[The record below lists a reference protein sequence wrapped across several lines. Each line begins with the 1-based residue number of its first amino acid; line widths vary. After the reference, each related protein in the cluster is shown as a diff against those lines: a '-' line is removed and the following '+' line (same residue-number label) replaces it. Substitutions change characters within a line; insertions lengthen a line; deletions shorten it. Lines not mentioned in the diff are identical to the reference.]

1 MVMNDTAARRLER
14 RVGLT
19 FLRDVR
25 FKREAELIAPFLDTE
40 FYLSNNADVADAG
53 IDASLHYAKYGWREG
68 RDPSPGFS
76 TKDYLLANPKLAR
89 EGVNPLLHF
98 VKGGSV
104 ARSKAPGAPDEA
116 EVSLVG
122 EHIDAAFYAAN
133 TAAFDKDGQSAA
145 AHYCQFGW
153 RTGADPAPD
162 FSTSYYLTT
171 NPDVRERGI
180 NPFWHFLTA
189 GRDEGRLP
197 LHPGGWRHRVLSQQT
212 TFAAYCDEWIRRDM
226 PGEIIEGEML
236 VERLSAA
243 LSRRRLMLSI
253 GHDDYREAP
262 GGVQLCIAIEEEE
275 AARRDVDYLNLHPWQ
290 ALPKLADPEDDPLL
304 VLALN
309 GHDLGLARASQV
321 ASALGALPRAAEPP
335 ELVIHHLAGHAPET
349 IVAIAE
355 SLEVKHA
362 RLWLHDYFTLCTS
375 YALQRNN
382 VSSCSAPDAA
392 SNACGIC
399 LFGQQRIRQA
409 ARIEALFADLDVE
422 VVSPSQ
428 TALDFWRSR
437 TALKPI
443 GQRVQ
448 PHVALTAAPG
458 DEVKTASDDTPV
470 RIAFIGTQVPHKGW
484 PVFLE
489 LQRRLQ
495 TDPSYEFW
503 CFGVQD
509 PKIPELRHVEAHVRA
524 DDPDAMFRAIADH
537 DIDLVLHWAA
547 WRETFSFSTFE
558 ALGGGAFVLTNAGS
572 GNVAAAVTEFDRGA
586 VLDNASALYAL
597 AEAGG
602 LRDLAK
608 RARVARHDRA
618 LEATFSAMTFAL
630 PERERRA

>member
-1 MVMNDTAARRLER
+1 MAMNHTAARRLER

-76 TKDYLLANPKLAR
+76 TKDYLLAHPKLAR

-98 VKGGSV
+98 VKGGSTAV
-104 ARSKAPGAPDEA
+104 SNAPSAPDEA
-116 EVSLVG
+116 EVSLVA

-133 TAAFDKDGQSAA
+133 TPSFKNDRLSAA

-153 RTGADPAPD
+153 RAGADPAPT

-180 NPFWHFLTA
+180 NPFWHYLTA
-189 GRDEGRLP
+189 GCDEGRLP
-197 LHPGGWRHRVLSQQT
+197 VHPGGWRHRVLSQQT
-212 TFAAYCDEWIRRDM
+212 TFAAYCDEWTRPEM
-226 PGEIIEGEML
+226 PGEIISGDKL

-243 LSRRRLMLSI
+243 LSRARLMLSI

-262 GGVQLCIAIEEEE
+262 GGVQLCIAIEEKE

-290 ALPKLADPEDDPLL
+290 ALPKLAEPEDDPLL

-309 GHDLGLARASQV
+309 GRDLGLARASQIV
-321 ASALGALPRAAEPP
+321 SALGALPRATEPP
-335 ELVIHHLAGHAPET
+335 EIVIHHLAGHAPEAV
-349 IVAIAE
+349 VAMAE
-355 SLEVKHA
+355 SLAVRHA

-382 VSSCSAPDAA
+382 VSACSAPEVD

-399 LFGQQRIRQA
+399 LFGRQRVPQA
-409 ARIEALFADLDVE
+409 ARIGMLFAELDVE

-428 TALDFWRSR
+428 GALDFWKSR
-437 TALKPI
+437 TTLKPN
-443 GQRVQ
+443 GLRVQ
-448 PHVALTAAPG
+448 SHVSLSAAARGEAIPALHDA
-458 DEVKTASDDTPV
+458 PV
-470 RIAFIGTQVPHKGW
+470 RIAFIGTQVQHKGW

-489 LQRRLQ
+489 LNTRLQ
-495 TDPSYEFW
+495 TDPNYEFW
-503 CFGVQD
+503 SFGAQD
-509 PKIPELRHVEAHVRA
+509 PKISGLRHVEAHVRA
-524 DDPDAMFRAIADH
+524 DAPDAMLRAIADH
-537 DIDLVLHWAA
+537 EIDLVLHWAA

-558 ALGGGAFVLTNAGS
+558 ALAGGAFVLTNAIS
-572 GNVAAAVTEFDRGA
+572 GNVAAAVEEFDRGI
-586 VLDNASALYAL
+586 VLADTEALYSL

-602 LRDLAK
+602 FRDLAE
-608 RARVARHDRA
+608 RARAARHDTA
-618 LEATFSAMTFAL
+618 LAAKFSVMTFAL
-630 PERERRA
+630 PEKERCA